1 MEEEFE
7 LPELTLKHSIS
18 KIINEEPIF
27 AKKKSI
33 TNQTSTLSSESI
45 SKIFN
50 SLGESEQS
58 LDTLLLLI
66 KFTNKLKL

>member
-33 TNQTSTLSSESI
+33 TN
-45 SKIFN
+45 
-50 SLGESEQS
+50 
-58 LDTLLLLI
+58 
-66 KFTNKLKL
+66 